1 LQLARQEPVQPPSS
15 RLPITALLV
24 AGALLAL
31 ALLAQTVVTYR
42 YVSNNLILQE
52 ARRTA
57 EARVRDLERA
67 VRLAQPQ
74 DDDALQALV
83 ADLQLEMAG
92 EVAAIALL
100 HNDGTIVAA
109 SGEVDA
115 ALAGFAGHTPTPRY
129 EPLKVALSSTRE
141 VLIGVFPCRCGLRR
155 DGNEPSGR
163 QAGRLLAKI
172 AIYPG
177 ALSAPFGRLRRNAA
191 ISASAALAL
200 LISLAIIAVRLGPYV
215 RGQQLEAQMALA
227 RQVQHD
233 LLPSPVAGV
242 ESVDAAAACVQAW
255 QVGGD
260 FYDIV
265 SLPDGRISFVL
276 GDVSGHGISA
286 ALLMGVIYG
295 VMNAPPWGSSD
306 ESVDRAAAQ
315 LNQLLLKKS
324 SGSRFA
330 SLFWCAYSP
339 ASRVLQYLNAG
350 HPPPLLLRPSEGGV
364 PAIQR
369 LADAG
374 PVLGLIENASYR
386 STTVTVQEGDTLVVF
401 SDGIVETT
409 NRRNEYFG
417 EERLIAIVQ
426 RHRDRPARAISDE
439 VLSSVK
445 AFAGRQPIAD
455 DQTLLVVKM

>member
-1 LQLARQEPVQPPSS
+1 LPV
-15 RLPITALLV
+15 TTLLV

-67 VRLAQPQ
+67 ARLAQPR
-74 DDDALQALV
+74 DDEAIQILV
-83 ADLQLEMAG
+83 ADLQKEMAG

-100 HNDGTIVAA
+100 HNDGAILAA
-109 SGEVDA
+109 SGNIDA
-115 ALAGFAGHTPTPRY
+115 ALAGFTGSAATPRY
-129 EPLKVALSSTRE
+129 EPLRVALDSGRE
-141 VLIGVFPCRCGLRR
+141 VVIGVFPCRCGVRR
-155 DGNEPSGR
+155 DGNETTGR
-163 QAGRLLAKI
+163 QAGRVLAKI
-172 AIYPG
+172 AIYRD

-191 ISASAALAL
+191 IAASAALTL
-200 LISLAIIAVRLGPYV
+200 LMALAIIAARLGPYV

-233 LLPSPVAGV
+233 LLPPPNVRVDG
-242 ESVDAAAACVQAW
+242 VDAAAACVQAW

-286 ALLMGVIYG
+286 ALLMGLIYG
-295 VMNAPPWGSSD
+295 VMNAPPWGASD
-306 ESVDRAAAQ
+306 ESAERAAAR
-315 LNQLLLKKS
+315 LNELLLKKS
-324 SGSRFA
+324 AGSRFA
-330 SLFWCAYSP
+330 SLFWCAYNP
-339 ASRVLQYLNAG
+339 ASRVMQYVNAG
-350 HPPPLLLRPSEGGV
+350 HPPPLWFRQTDGGV
-364 PAIQR
+364 PTIQR
-369 LADAG
+369 LTDGG
-374 PVLGLIENASYR
+374 PVLGLLENVSYR
-386 STTVTVQEGDTLVVF
+386 STCVTAREGDILVAF

-409 NRRNEYFG
+409 NRRSEYFG
-417 EERLIAIVQ
+417 EERLTAIVE
-426 RHRDRPARAISDE
+426 RHCDQNAQAISSE
-439 VLSSVK
+439 VLAGVR
-445 AFAGRQPIAD
+445 AFAGRQPAAD